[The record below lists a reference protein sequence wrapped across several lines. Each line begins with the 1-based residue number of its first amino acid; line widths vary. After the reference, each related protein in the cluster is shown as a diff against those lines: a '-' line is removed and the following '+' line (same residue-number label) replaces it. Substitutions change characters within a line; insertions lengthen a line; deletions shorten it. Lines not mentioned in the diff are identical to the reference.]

1 MSYQRYSPRRP
12 IKSFQDLEVYQTLL
26 ACAVAIFN
34 RCKEDQTAKTPLSR
48 RGLTATGN
56 RGGLIRPENPLTLEL
71 QETIK
76 RNLLECALNL
86 PRQIAHAHSLRF
98 SNFNQALKLLDE
110 AMLACNRAIVY
121 LDQYRDLCNQEIE
134 VEFFEEQ
141 TRRYQVTRWKVMHLL
156 RAWEK
161 FSKTSG
167 S

>member
-26 ACAVAIFN
+26 ACAVAIFS
-34 RCKEDQTAKTPLSR
+34 RCKEDLIKPRSARNQP
-48 RGLTATGN
+48 
-56 RGGLIRPENPLTLEL
+56 GGELIAEL

-110 AMLACNRAIVY
+110 AMLACNRAVVY

-141 TRRYQVTRWKVMHLL
+141 TRRLLSVRWKIMHLL

-161 FSKTSG
+161 FTADKG
-167 S
+167 NRADRGA